1 MVVKFPIGRNYMKFQ
16 KAIKMKWKYIDD
28 VIDTLPQENK
38 KNILNTMKKY
48 GDNKW
53 WNSNDPLYVARYQ
66 VFEDILMVPFDRYH
80 EGIEKLLGR
89 PVYTHE
95 FGLNAEG
102 LKQEVREAI
111 KKLEGGKSLEQTD
124 EYQAQRVVESFK
136 QLADY
141 MGSRDKKVIVARIDR
156 QKPRTKS

>member
-1 MVVKFPIGRNYMKFQ
+1 
-16 KAIKMKWKYIDD
+16 MKWQYIDQ
-28 VIDTLPQENK
+28 ILDTLPPENK
-38 KNILNTMKKY
+38 RNVLQTMTKY

-95 FGLNAEG
+95 FGLNVEG
-102 LKQEVREAI
+102 LKQEAREAI
-111 KKLEGGKSLEQTD
+111 RKLEEGRSLKQAK
-124 EYQAQRVVESFK
+124 EYQAQKVVDSFK
-136 QLADY
+136 LLADY
-141 MGSRDKKVIVARIDR
+141 MASKDKKVIVATIDR
-156 QKPRTKS
+156 KKSRR